1 MTVSL
6 ALTLLLEAAAVAP
19 TPSPRPTVAPI
30 PTLTPTPTSTPTPV
44 ARGLMQPRT
53 LQDIARE
60 RRLKTDADP
69 RSTPR
74 AITLGPA
81 TGVTPGVTPGVSA
94 GTTLGATPSA
104 SPTATAEAPADAASS
119 VGDVRVVSV
128 SNDGVVDPT
137 GGVRVTGTIRNTG
150 DQTLCGVTIHVKIL
164 DNRGAYL
171 SSAQVAPDVTILPSG
186 ETTSFRAIVQAPPGV
201 RGARLNPDRRDVT
214 DGSTTMAGD
223 WKLLGG
229 AEAKVVE
236 AVPCPK

>member
-1 MTVSL
+1 MHLSVSL
-6 ALTLLLEAAAVAP
+6 ALALLLQAAAV
-19 TPSPRPTVAPI
+19 
-30 PTLTPTPTSTPTPV
+30 TPTPAREPTLAPAPTPTPV
-44 ARGLMQPRT
+44 TRSLVQPRT
-53 LQDIARE
+53 LQDLARE
-60 RRLKTDADP
+60 RRLKTGANP
-69 RSTPR
+69 KGTPR
-74 AITLGPA
+74 DITLGPA
-81 TGVTPGVTPGVSA
+81 AGVTPGVTP

-104 SPTATAEAPADAASS
+104 SPAPTGEAPANAASS
-119 VGDVRVVSV
+119 VADVRVVSV

-150 DQTLCGVTIHVKIL
+150 DQTLCGVTIHVRIL

-229 AEAKVVE
+229 TEAKIVD